1 MAKKN
6 AKTPCFRRFIY
17 KPFVKICLVLYSNF
31 WLMMSAAT
39 ALPTELQALCKQ
51 LNVYV
56 SFTKSV
62 QSQFNPALL
71 VTGQPLNRP
80 LVGLLERPKMLPI
93 FECKKLPKP
102 PNGRRSRL
110 SHNWK
115 HLHNCIQIFGC
126 KKFSLLPRFL
136 VWRHH

>member
-1 MAKKN
+1 
-6 AKTPCFRRFIY
+6 
-17 KPFVKICLVLYSNF
+17 
-31 WLMMSAAT
+31 MMSAAT

-71 VTGQPLNRP
+71 VTGQPLNWA

-110 SHNWK
+110 SHN
-115 HLHNCIQIFGC
+115 
-126 KKFSLLPRFL
+126 
-136 VWRHH
+136 